1 MNMIKRLRDYVRRLC
16 SICFEHAFSSKCALR
31 SIRGFIDFSSMRK
44 SMNLRSRL
52 LFLFLALTLLPLS
65 LQGAMSYAHFSQTL
79 DRKTEQFTIDMVRQI
94 NTNLNR
100 MLKDFERLSLLPLYD
115 QTVLDILREYDGPM
129 GSGTWA
135 KSDNYLKMKLYT
147 SAQAYDRPEIRGIH
161 LLSNSGILFS
171 NLDSLAVKPVWDG
184 SRESWFAELRD
195 TEGKWRLLPPHVPG
209 YYAGE
214 QEVQYITV
222 GRELRDPGTLR
233 RLGYILIDIRPEAFG
248 QLLSNLNFEQK
259 ASLMIVDS
267 QQRLIFE
274 RASTEGL
281 FAYGPLL
288 SQGKFKNDAD
298 QKVEL
303 DGQSYLHVRHVSGY
317 SGLSV
322 ISLTPIAV
330 IQKESRE
337 MLTFTMGLALL
348 CMAAVATL
356 AVLISYR
363 VTRPLIRLKHHM
375 IRVEQGDFSQR
386 VAHYSNDELGQIS
399 RGFNRMME
407 EIHRLFREVYL
418 LEIQEREAELSA
430 LQSQINPHFIYNTL
444 ESINMMAIRERHAEV
459 SAMVTALGKLLRY
472 TIDKADRMV
481 PLREELAFV
490 DAYVRIQQV
499 RYNGE
504 LEIIYDIEEE
514 VHDCPIPKLLLQPL
528 VENAICHGIE
538 GKSTSGSE
546 SGIIWVSAVLFDQE
560 LLISVRDN
568 GKGMEQD
575 ELDRLNASV
584 SGQVMEQPQPSNPI
598 LHRHA
603 GDSLGLHNI
612 AQRLRLIYGE
622 DSGLSVDGSPGQGL
636 VVTLSIHLQP
646 KGD

>member
-1 MNMIKRLRDYVRRLC
+1 MIKRVRDYIWRFC
-16 SICFEHAFSSKCALR
+16 SIGSRYEFHSTRDWR
-31 SIRGFIDFSSMRK
+31 SIRDFIGFHSIRK
-44 SMNLRSRL
+44 RMNLRSKL
-52 LFLFLALTLLPLS
+52 LLLFLALTLLPLS
-65 LQGAMSYAHFSQTL
+65 LQGVMGYAHFSRTL
-79 DRKTEQFTIDMVRQI
+79 DHKTEQFTIDMVRQI

-115 QTVLDILREYDGPM
+115 QMVLGILREYDGTM

-135 KSDNYLKMKLYT
+135 KSDDYLKMKLYT

-161 LLSNSGILFS
+161 LISNSGILFS

-184 SRESWFAELRD
+184 SQEPWFAELRG
-195 TEGKWRLLPPHVPG
+195 TEGMWRLLPPHVPG
-209 YYAGE
+209 YYVDE
-214 QEVQYITV
+214 QEGEYITV
-222 GRELRDPGTLR
+222 ARELRDPGTLQ

-248 QLLSNLNFEQK
+248 QLLSNLNFEQR

-274 RASTEGL
+274 RVSTEGL
-281 FAYGPLL
+281 SAYAPLL
-288 SQGKFKNDAD
+288 SHGKLRNYAEN

-303 DGQSYLHVRHVSGY
+303 DGRPHLYVRHLSGY

-322 ISLTPIAV
+322 ISLTPITV
-330 IQKESRE
+330 IQKESGE
-337 MLTFTMGLALL
+337 MLTFTVGLVLL

-356 AVLISYR
+356 AVLVSYR
-363 VTRPLIRLKHHM
+363 VTRPLIRLKQHM
-375 IRVEQGDFSQR
+375 IRVEHGDFSQR
-386 VAHYSNDELGQIS
+386 VTHYSNDELGQIS

-407 EIHRLFREVYL
+407 EIHRLFHEVYA
-418 LEIQEREAELSA
+418 LEIQEREAELAA

-444 ESINMMAIRERHAEV
+444 ESINMMAVRQRHGEV
-459 SAMVTALGKLLRY
+459 SSMVTALGKLLRY
-472 TIDKADRMV
+472 TIDRADRRV
-481 PLREELAFV
+481 TLREELAFV
-490 DAYVRIQQV
+490 DSYVRIQQV

-514 VHDCPIPKLLLQPL
+514 VNDYLIPKLMLQPL

-538 GKSTSGSE
+538 GQPAGSKASGT
-546 SGIIWVSAVLFDQE
+546 IWVSAVLFEQE

-568 GKGMEQD
+568 GKGMDQD

-584 SGQVMEQPQPSNPI
+584 SGRNVDHPQSNNPI

-612 AQRLRLIYGE
+612 AQRLRLIYGK
-622 DSGLSVDGSPGQGL
+622 DSGLSVDGSLGQGL
-636 VVTLSIHLQP
+636 AVTLSIHLHP
-646 KGD
+646 RGE

>member
-1 MNMIKRLRDYVRRLC
+1 MMDKVQGYFGKGI
-16 SICFEHAFSSKCALR
+16 
-31 SIRGFIDFSSMRK
+31 
-44 SMNLRSRL
+44 NLRTKL
-52 LFLFLALTLLPLS
+52 LVLFLALTLLPLS
-65 LQGAMSYAHFSQTL
+65 LQGVMSYSHFSQTL

-135 KSDNYLKMKLYT
+135 KSNDYLKMKLYT

-171 NLDSLAVKPVWDG
+171 NLDSLTVKPVWDG

-209 YYAGE
+209 YDVGE
-214 QEVQYITV
+214 REAEYITV

-267 QQRLIFE
+267 QQRLMFE

-281 FAYGPLL
+281 YAYKLLL
-288 SQGKFKNDAD
+288 SDGKNLPNNTEN

-375 IRVEQGDFSQR
+375 IRVERGDFSQR

-407 EIHRLFREVYL
+407 EIHRLFHEVYL
-418 LEIQEREAELSA
+418 LQIQEREAELSA

-459 SAMVTALGKLLRY
+459 SVMVTALGKLLRY
-472 TIDKADRMV
+472 TIGQADRMV
-481 PLREELAFV
+481 TLREELAFV

-499 RYNGE
+499 RYNGK
-504 LEIIYDIEEE
+504 LKIIYDMEEE
-514 VHDCPIPKLLLQPL
+514 VNDCMVPKLILQPL

-538 GKSTSGSE
+538 GQQTGGE
-546 SGIIWVSAVLFDQE
+546 EGGIIWVSAVLFDQE

-584 SGQVMEQPQPSNPI
+584 SGQVMEQSQPSNPI

-622 DSGLSVDGSPGQGL
+622 DSGLSVDGSAGQGL
-636 VVTLSIHLQP
+636 VVTLSIHLHS
-646 KGD
+646 KGA

>member
-1 MNMIKRLRDYVRRLC
+1 MAERTMNCIRVIC
-16 SICFEHAFSSKCALR
+16 SICSSCLRCAFQSLRDFR
-31 SIRGFIDFSSMRK
+31 SIRK
-44 SMNLRSRL
+44 SINLRSKL
-52 LFLFLALTLLPLS
+52 LVLFLALTLLPLS
-65 LQGAMSYAHFSQTL
+65 LQGVMSYAHFSQTL

-115 QTVLDILREYDGPM
+115 ETVLGILRKYDGSM

-135 KSDNYLKMKLYT
+135 KSDDYQKMKLYT

-161 LLSNSGILFS
+161 LISNSGILFS
-171 NLDSLAVKPVWDG
+171 NLDSLALRPVWDG
-184 SRESWFAELRD
+184 SQEKWFSELRG
-195 TEGKWRLLPPHVPG
+195 TEGIWHLLPQHVPG
-209 YYAGE
+209 YYVSG
-214 QEVQYITV
+214 QEAEYITV
-222 GRELRDPGTLR
+222 GRELRDPGTLQ
-233 RLGYILIDIRPEAFG
+233 RLGYILIDIRLEAFG

-274 RASTEGL
+274 KTSTDGL
-281 FAYGPLL
+281 SAYAPLL
-288 SQGKFKNDAD
+288 SHGKLQDYANN
-298 QKVEL
+298 QKIEL
-303 DGQSYLHVRHVSGY
+303 DGRSYLHVRHHSEY

-322 ISLTPIAV
+322 ISLTPITV
-330 IQKESRE
+330 IQKESGE

-348 CMAAVATL
+348 CMAAVAIL
-356 AVLISYR
+356 AVLVSYR

-386 VAHYSNDELGQIS
+386 VTQYSSDELGQIS

-407 EIHRLFREVYL
+407 EIHRLFHEVYM

-430 LQSQINPHFIYNTL
+430 LQSQMNPHFIYNTL
-444 ESINMMAIRERHAEV
+444 ESINMMAVRERHTEV
-459 SAMVTALGKLLRY
+459 SAMVTALGRLLRY

-481 PLREELAFV
+481 TLREELAFV
-490 DAYVRIQQV
+490 DSYVRIQQV

-504 LEIIYDIEEE
+504 LEMIYDMDEE
-514 VHDCPIPKLLLQPL
+514 VNDCLVPKLILQPL

-538 GKSTSGSE
+538 GRLAGSGT
-546 SGIIWVSAVLFDQE
+546 GGMIWVSAVLFDQE

-568 GKGMEQD
+568 GKGMEQE
-575 ELDRLNASV
+575 ELDRLNASISGQTV
-584 SGQVMEQPQPSNPI
+584 SGQNVHPPANPI

-603 GDSLGLHNI
+603 GESLGLHNI
-612 AQRLRLIYGE
+612 AQRLYLVYGK

-636 VVTLSIHLQP
+636 VVTLSIHLQR
-646 KGD
+646 KGG

>member
-1 MNMIKRLRDYVRRLC
+1 MAERTLNFVSSIRDF
-16 SICFEHAFSSKCALR
+16 IGFSS
-31 SIRGFIDFSSMRK
+31 IRK
-44 SMNLRSRL
+44 SINLRSKL
-52 LFLFLALTLLPLS
+52 LVLFLALTLLPLS
-65 LQGAMSYAHFSQTL
+65 LQGVMSYAHFSQTL

-115 QTVLDILREYDGPM
+115 ETVLRILRKYDGAM
-129 GSGTWA
+129 GAGTWA
-135 KSDNYLKMKLYT
+135 KSDDYQKMKLYT

-161 LLSNSGILFS
+161 LISNSGILFS

-184 SRESWFAELRD
+184 NQEKWFAELRG
-195 TEGKWRLLPPHVPG
+195 TEGIWHLLPPHIPG
-209 YYAGE
+209 YYVRG
-214 QEVQYITV
+214 QEAEYISV
-222 GRELRDPGTLR
+222 GRELRDPGTLQ
-233 RLGYILIDIRPEAFG
+233 RLGYILIDIRLEAFG

-274 RASTEGL
+274 KTSTDGL
-281 FAYGPLL
+281 SAYAPLL
-288 SQGKFKNDAD
+288 SHGKHQDYAD
-298 QKVEL
+298 NQKIEL
-303 DGQSYLHVRHVSGY
+303 EGRSYLHVKHHSGY

-322 ISLTPIAV
+322 ISLTPITV
-330 IQKESRE
+330 IQKESGE

-348 CMAAVATL
+348 CMAAVAIL
-356 AVLISYR
+356 AVLVSYR

-386 VAHYSNDELGQIS
+386 VTQYSSDELGQIS

-407 EIHRLFREVYL
+407 EIHRLFHEVYM

-430 LQSQINPHFIYNTL
+430 LQSQMNPHFIYNTL
-444 ESINMMAIRERHAEV
+444 ESINMMAVRQRHAEV
-459 SAMVTALGKLLRY
+459 SAMVTALGRLLRY

-481 PLREELAFV
+481 TLREELAFV
-490 DAYVRIQQV
+490 DSYVRIQQV

-504 LEIIYDIEEE
+504 LEIIYDMEEE
-514 VHDCPIPKLLLQPL
+514 VNDCLVPKLILQPL

-538 GKSTSGSE
+538 GRLAGGSTG
-546 SGIIWVSAVLFDQE
+546 GNNGGMIWVSAVLFDQE

-568 GKGMEQD
+568 GKGMEQE

-584 SGQVMEQPQPSNPI
+584 SGQTVSGQNVYPTANPI

-603 GDSLGLHNI
+603 GESLGLHNI
-612 AQRLRLIYGE
+612 AQRLHLVYGK
-622 DSGLSVDGSPGQGL
+622 DSGLTVDGSPGQGL
-636 VVTLSIHLQP
+636 VVTLSIHLQR

>member
-1 MNMIKRLRDYVRRLC
+1 MKMIGRVRDAVR
-16 SICFEHAFSSKCALR
+16 SCAQGIHSMRDLV
-31 SIRGFIDFSSMRK
+31 SIRGFSSFRSLRK
-44 SMNLRSRL
+44 SINLRTKLLL
-52 LFLFLALTLLPLS
+52 LFLVLTLLPLS
-65 LQGAMSYAHFSQTL
+65 LQGVMNVAHFSQTL

-94 NTNLNR
+94 NMNLNR

-115 QTVLDILREYDGPM
+115 QMVLGILREYDGPM

-135 KSDNYLKMKLYT
+135 RSDDYQKMKLYT

-161 LLSNSGILFS
+161 LISNSGILFS

-184 SRESWFAELRD
+184 SREQWFTELKG
-195 TEGKWRLLPPHVPG
+195 TEGTWRLLPPHVPG
-209 YYAGE
+209 YYVSG
-214 QEVQYITV
+214 QEASYITV
-222 GRELRDPGTLR
+222 GRELRDPGTLQ
-233 RLGYILIDIRPEAFG
+233 RLGYILVDIRLEAFG

-267 QQRLIFE
+267 QQRLVYE
-274 RASTEGL
+274 KTSTDGL
-281 FAYGPLL
+281 SAYEPLL
-288 SQGKFKNDAD
+288 SHGEIRDYAEN
-298 QKVEL
+298 QKIEL
-303 DGQSYLHVRHVSGY
+303 NGRSYLHVRHHSGY

-322 ISLTPIAV
+322 ISLTPITV
-330 IQKESRE
+330 IQKESGE

-348 CMAAVATL
+348 CMAAVAIL
-356 AVLISYR
+356 AVLVSYR

-386 VAHYSNDELGQIS
+386 VTHYSSDELGQIS

-407 EIHRLFREVYL
+407 EIHRLFHEVYV

-430 LQSQINPHFIYNTL
+430 LQSQMNPHFIYNTL
-444 ESINMMAIRERHAEV
+444 ESINMMAVRQRHAEV
-459 SAMVTALGKLLRY
+459 SAMVTALGRLLRY

-481 PLREELAFV
+481 TLREELAFV

-514 VHDCPIPKLLLQPL
+514 VNDCPVPKLILQPL

-538 GKSTSGSE
+538 GSLAGGSTG
-546 SGIIWVSAVLFDQE
+546 GIIWVSAVLFDQE

-568 GKGMEQD
+568 GKGMEQE
-575 ELDRLNASV
+575 ELDRLNASI
-584 SGQVMEQPQPSNPI
+584 SGQTISGQTVHPPANPI

-603 GDSLGLHNI
+603 GESLGLHNI
-612 AQRLRLIYGE
+612 AQRLHLVYGK